1 MDLEQKIVL
10 SQSIFLWHLFSC
22 SRRLNLCIIHV
33 YFGSQCFP
41 FIKILG
47 PHYHWDRRIER
58 VIYSG
63 KWRCKSQNIMV
74 SLVQNA
80 LPCKLNK
87 YCHQHPT
94 NNALSASALTACW
107 DVHAQCIKRVCVCV
121 YVYVFMY
128 VCMWGHGDGVSAHW
142 RLLLETSLLQTTCRF
157 CSVPHSYHIS
167 LSLSFSLYYYI
178 NIWIIYVCV
187 LLFSKDSDFVV
198 FNLKEG
204 SILLLLSC
212 SSDLCRFCIF
222 IVCKIAVIYL

>member
-1 MDLEQKIVL
+1 MNL
-10 SQSIFLWHLFSC
+10 SLAPIFLYKEIKPMHNTRIFCVTVFSLYKNPR
-22 SRRLNLCIIHV
+22 STLPLR
-33 YFGSQCFP
+33 QT
-41 FIKILG
+41 
-47 PHYHWDRRIER
+47 DRER

-107 DVHAQCIKRVCVCV
+107 DVHAQCIKRVCV

-128 VCMWGHGDGVSAHW
+128 VCMWGHGDGVSANW

-167 LSLSFSLYYYI
+167 LSFF
-178 NIWIIYVCV
+178 
-187 LLFSKDSDFVV
+187 LF
-198 FNLKEG
+198 
-204 SILLLLSC
+204 ILLHKYMNHICVC
-212 SSDLCRFCIF
+212 SSFFKGFRFCRFQF
-222 IVCKIAVIYL
+222 KRGQHTFAAVMFVRSMPILHLYCM